1 MPILT
6 AHLTTGYSSEQKIA
20 LLEQST
26 QAVAE
31 SLNAP
36 LASIRMVLQEYS
48 SDSTIVA
55 GKVGAAQLLYVAYL
69 IEGRDAQLKAALIA
83 ELSAAA
89 AAALGISEQ
98 DVRVIVQD
106 VPKTDMGVAGGISAL
121 AAGR

>member
-6 AHLTTGYSSEQKIA
+6 AHLTTGYSSQQKIA

>member
-6 AHLTTGYSSEQKIA
+6 AHITAGCTSEQKKA

-26 QAVAE
+26 QAVVK

-36 LASIRMVLQEYS
+36 LHSIRMTLQEYPDDCS
-48 SDSTIVA
+48 IVA
-55 GKVGAAQLLYVAYL
+55 GEVGAKQLIYVAYL
-69 IEGRDAQLKAALIA
+69 IEGRGPELKSALIA
-83 ELSAAA
+83 ALTEAAGSAVGLS
-89 AAALGISEQ
+89 SD
-98 DVRVIVQD
+98 DVRVIIRD

>member
-6 AHLTTGYSSEQKIA
+6 AHLTTGYSSQQKIA

-83 ELSAAA
+83 ALSAAA